1 MPFKK
6 VALLLLFFFIIAPIF
21 GQDSLYTSANAH
33 SHNDY
38 KQHRPFHQAYKNE
51 FGSIEADVY
60 LTDNVLLVGHSSL
73 KLKKHKTLESMYLVP
88 LSNLIDENN
97 GFVYKDQ
104 TKKLQLLIDL
114 KTESISTLNALID
127 LLKKFPSITFNKSI
141 TIVITGNQP
150 NSSAFIDYPDYIW
163 FDGRLNQK
171 YSEAALSKIAV
182 LSNNFKRYCKLKGID
197 SLSEMEKNKIE
208 SKVIFAHLLHKPVR
222 FWASPD
228 YPQIWKE
235 LIKLKV
241 DYINTDHI
249 EYLSSFLLNK

>member
-6 VALLLLFFFIIAPIF
+6 VALLLLFFCMIAPIF
-21 GQDSLYTSANAH
+21 GQDALYTSANAH

-38 KQHRPFHQAYKNE
+38 KQHSPFHQAYQNQ

-60 LTDNVLLVGHSSL
+60 LLNNILLVGHSPL

-88 LSNLIDENN
+88 LAKLLDENN

-114 KTESISTLNALID
+114 KTESTSTLNALID
-127 LLKKFPSITFNKSI
+127 LFKKFPSITVNKSI

-171 YSEAALSKIAV
+171 YSEAALSKIAL
-182 LSNNFKRYCKLKGID
+182 LSNNFKRYCKLKGRD

-208 SKVIFAHLLHKPVR
+208 RKVIFAHLLHKPVR

-228 YPQIWKE
+228 DPQIWEE

-249 EYLSSFLLNK
+249 ETLSNFLQNY

>member
-1 MPFKK
+1 MSFKK
-6 VALLLLFFFIIAPIF
+6 LSLLLSLFCIAATIF
-21 GQDSLYTSANAH
+21 GQGPLYTSANAH

-38 KQHRPFHQAYKNE
+38 NQHSPFHQAYQNQ

-60 LTDNVLLVGHSSL
+60 LLNNILLVGHSPL

-88 LSNLIDENN
+88 LAKLLDENN

-114 KTESISTLNALID
+114 KTESTSTLNVLIE
-127 LLKKFPSITFNKSI
+127 LLKKFPSITNNKTI
-141 TIVITGNQP
+141 LIVISGNQP

-171 YSEAALSKIAV
+171 YSEAALSKIAL
-182 LSNNFKRYCKLKGID
+182 LSNNFKRYCKLKGRD

-208 SKVIFAHLLHKPVR
+208 RKVIFAHLLHKPVR

-228 YPQIWKE
+228 DPQIWEE

-249 EYLSSFLLNK
+249 ETLSNFLQNY

>member
-60 LTDNVLLVGHSSL
+60 LTDNVLLVGHSPL

-97 GFVYKDQ
+97 GFICGGIGDQ
-104 TKKLQLLIDL
+104 LQIR
-114 KTESISTLNALID
+114 
-127 LLKKFPSITFNKSI
+127 
-141 TIVITGNQP
+141 
-150 NSSAFIDYPDYIW
+150 
-163 FDGRLNQK
+163 FD
-171 YSEAALSKIAV
+171 
-182 LSNNFKRYCKLKGID
+182 KR
-197 SLSEMEKNKIE
+197 
-208 SKVIFAHLLHKPVR
+208 
-222 FWASPD
+222 
-228 YPQIWKE
+228 
-235 LIKLKV
+235 
-241 DYINTDHI
+241 
-249 EYLSSFLLNK
+249 FLLA